1 VQYFQRSNEN
11 PSKTTGKLSVKA
23 DRVILAAGCI
33 GTNELLLKCKQ
44 TLKALPDLSNK
55 LGCGF
60 STNGDYL
67 AFVEKTKD
75 TVNLTR
81 GPVQTSFAHFFSDDA
96 SKFHTVEDLGIPRV
110 FSVLFGKGFL
120 RKFAETGIT
129 KSLIVSI
136 VVKQIQQLLK
146 QVLGVI
152 ASFFQKPVPP
162 EEFQSEDI
170 PGRNVMGV
178 SGMGR
183 DAAIGQFRLGGPDET
198 TLRVSRT
205 DHKPFDQDPI
215 FEEIKKTIDRFAA
228 KLTGNQTAH
237 ASSPLTLAAGAR
249 NTLNRTPTTVVGV
262 AHPLGGCRIAK
273 SADEGVVDE
282 FGRVFSYKN
291 RYIADA
297 SIIPSSLGVNQS
309 LTISAL
315 ALRIAR
321 HVAQEYGS

>member
-1 VQYFQRSNEN
+1 VGDATRRLPVVQPQIGDQFLQVRALAEVTSINPIKNEGEGGYEVQYFQRSNEN
-11 PSKTTGKLSVKA
+11 PSKTTGNLSVKA

-44 TLKALPDLSNK
+44 TRKTLPNLSNK
-55 LGCGF
+55 LGYGF

-67 AFVEKTKD
+67 AFIEKTKD

-136 VVKQIQQLLK
+136 VVKQIQQLLT
-146 QVLGVI
+146 QVLGVM

-183 DAAIGQFRLGGPDET
+183 DAAIGQFRLGGPGET
-198 TLRVSRT
+198 TLRVTRT
-205 DHKPFDQDPI
+205 DHKPFDQD
-215 FEEIKKTIDRFAA
+215 
-228 KLTGNQTAH
+228 
-237 ASSPLTLAAGAR
+237 
-249 NTLNRTPTTVVGV
+249 
-262 AHPLGGCRIAK
+262 
-273 SADEGVVDE
+273 
-282 FGRVFSYKN
+282 
-291 RYIADA
+291 RY
-297 SIIPSSLGVNQS
+297 S
-309 LTISAL
+309 
-315 ALRIAR
+315 
-321 HVAQEYGS
+321 